1 MGKKSKLAIG
11 IIVLGGVAAVLALS
25 AAKRGT
31 KAVEVRMEQVQKR
44 DLVASVTASGQVRP
58 QTKVDVASDVSG
70 KITKL
75 SVKEGQIVS
84 QGQFLLQIDP
94 AQAEANVQRAE
105 AALAS
110 FKAQLAQSQA
120 NLEQSKK
127 SFERSASI
135 KKTNPQLISDE
146 QLDQLRTA
154 VDVNTAL
161 AESAKHA
168 VDQATASL
176 SDAKT
181 SLSKTTIYAPMA
193 GRVTR
198 LAVEQGETAVTG
210 TFNKDA
216 ATLLTISNMSVLETR
231 VKVD

>member
-11 IIVLGGVAAVLALS
+11 VIVVGGVVAVLALS

-75 SVKEGQIVS
+75 SVKEGQIVT
-84 QGQFLLQIDP
+84 QGQFLLQID
-94 AQAEANVQRAE
+94 QAEAQANVQRAE
-105 AALAS
+105 AVLAS
-110 FKAQLAQSQA
+110 SKAQLVQSQA
-120 NLEQSKK
+120 NLDQSKK
-127 SFERSASI
+127 ALDRSASI
-135 KKTNPQLISDE
+135 KKTNPQLVADE

-154 VDVNTAL
+154 VDVNTAVV
-161 AESAKHA
+161 ESAKHA
-168 VDQATASL
+168 VDQANASL
-176 SDAKT
+176 DDAKS

-198 LAVEQGETAVTG
+198 LAVEQGGKAVLG
-210 TFNKDA
+210 AFNEVDA
-216 ATLLTISNMSVLETR
+216 LFLAVMGMIVVEEL
-231 VKVD
+231 